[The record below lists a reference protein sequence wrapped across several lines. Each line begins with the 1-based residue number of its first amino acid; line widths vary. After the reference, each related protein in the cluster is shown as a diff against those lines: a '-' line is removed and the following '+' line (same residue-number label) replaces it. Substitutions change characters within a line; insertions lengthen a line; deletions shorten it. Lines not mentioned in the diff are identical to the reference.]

1 MNPTTENKIDE
12 SRWTSLSAFRAAP
25 EKVETNVITGCSI
38 VTVGEALG
46 HGVHLDKDFVKEVYR
61 QGDAMRIGLKSRFGH
76 PGMCSESLGTYL
88 GRFRNFR
95 LVDGG
100 ERLLADL
107 HFAESARKSPHGDL
121 PEYVKQ
127 LAKDDP
133 KAFGTS
139 IVFIDGERYRRDK
152 DGNKIYQEN
161 WSEYDAFEL
170 TGEVFASCQKL
181 LDCDFVDEPAANPD
195 GLFASASVAG
205 ELNQFLAEHPEVETF
220 LENNEK
226 VVDYIQ
232 KYGVNIKQYLKAKHM
247 KTEQKTPDKT
257 EEKPDE
263 SLGKGQETETKTQE
277 KAQESTPPAENTD
290 LGKGNEKPEG
300 SQKPAD
306 VQNDMSL
313 SEYREI
319 VNFCGVEIAD
329 EILNAKGTKADAVEK
344 YCTKLKAEN
353 KELSEENTKLKAELE
368 ENGGS
373 FTPEETSTK
382 ELTGIAKATAAL
394 KSKSTK

>member
-1 MNPTTENKIDE
+1 MNPTTENKTDE
-12 SRWTSLSAFRAAP
+12 SRWTRLSAFRAAP

-95 LVDGG
+95 LVDNG

-107 HFAESARKSPHGDL
+107 HFAESARKSPNGDL

-127 LAKDDP
+127 LAEDDP

-139 IVFIDGERYRRDK
+139 IVFINGERYRRDK

-170 TGEVFASCQKL
+170 TGEVFASCKEL

-195 GLFASASVAG
+195 GLFATASVAG

-232 KYGVNIKQYLKAKHM
+232 KYGVNIKQYLKVKHM
-247 KTEQKTPDKT
+247 KTEQNTPDKT
-257 EEKPDE
+257 EKKPDE
-263 SLGKGQETETKTQE
+263 SLGKVQEPETKTQE
-277 KAQESTPPAENTD
+277 KAPENTPAAENTD
-290 LGKGNEKPEG
+290 LSKGNEKPEG
-300 SQKPAD
+300 SEKPAD

-329 EILNAKGTKADAVEK
+329 EVLESKGTKADAIEK

-353 KELSEENTKLKAELE
+353 KELSKENDKLKEELD
-368 ENGGS
+368 ENGGT